1 MKEGFKL
8 SKIEEV
14 RTAMYA
20 AMKAKDKTRKEAI
33 SALVSAVKKAG
44 IDAGDKKYIKIY
56 SEDGYKYA
64 EGLNRQ

>member
-1 MKEGFKL
+1 MDSINL
-8 SKIEEV
+8 TNDIELRIKQEILGI
-14 RTAMYA
+14 
-20 AMKAKDKTRKEAI
+20 DNI
-33 SALVSAVKKAG
+33 IKAG

>member
-1 MKEGFKL
+1 MEGYKPQDFSFFHCSEKL
-8 SKIEEV
+8 VQQEILGI
-14 RTAMYA
+14 
-20 AMKAKDKTRKEAI
+20 DNI
-33 SALVSAVKKAG
+33 IKAG